1 MFTSWTC
8 VWKLYWCCWWNVS
21 ISINGMPICVQLCAC
36 LTMLLLTS
44 VLVLFLLDKYSYQ
57 MPYKITGCET
67 FAVCASLLLFF
78 EVEPLTSTSI
88 YPLSSSLICPHSPHL
103 PFLMTVQSDPPL
115 AQSWPIT
122 PHPNQEAGWRRWP
135 ASEGP
140 LTRYQCEWQTSF
152 VLGGQSHW
160 TTFTYLSWILF
171 TSAGP

>member
-1 MFTSWTC
+1 MCSALC
-8 VWKLYWCCWWNVS
+8 
-21 ISINGMPICVQLCAC
+21 MPNHAATYFCPVAF
-36 LTMLLLTS
+36 S
-44 VLVLFLLDKYSYQ
+44 VLVLFLLTKYSYQ

-103 PFLMTVQSDPPL
+103 PFPMAVQSDPPL
-115 AQSWPIT
+115 AQFWPIT
-122 PHPNQEAGWRRWP
+122 PHPNQGAGWRRWP